1 MENSD
6 VKAGIALP
14 VMEHFATIQ
23 GEGFHSGK
31 AAYFIRLA
39 GCDVGCHW
47 CDVKDSWNAEAH
59 PTMRVDDMVKQ
70 VVNSGLRICVVTGG
84 EPSLY
89 NLEALT
95 KGLKAKGI
103 STHIET
109 SGTNELLGS
118 WDWITFSPKKFKAPL
133 AQVAKQAHELK
144 VVVYN
149 KSDFD
154 FAEKHQTTV
163 SIHCELFLQPEWDKR
178 EEQMGPIV
186 DYVKSNPRWKVSLQT
201 HKYLNIP

>member
-1 MENSD
+1 MENSN
-6 VKAGIALP
+6 VKAGISLP

-31 AAYFIRLA
+31 AAYFVRLA

-47 CDVKDSWNAEAH
+47 CDVKDSWDATKH
-59 PTMRVDDMVKQ
+59 PTMMVDDIVKQ
-70 VVNSGLRICVVTGG
+70 VLNSGLRICVVTGG

-89 NLEALT
+89 NLDPLT
-95 KGLKAKGI
+95 KALKQKGI
-103 STHIET
+103 ATHIET
-109 SGTNELLGS
+109 SGTNRLLGT

-133 AQVAKQAHELK
+133 LEVAKQAHELK
-144 VVVYN
+144 VVVFN
-149 KSDFD
+149 KSDFE
-154 FAEKHQTTV
+154 FAEKHQTNV
-163 SIHCELFLQPEWDKR
+163 SVHCELFLQPEWDKR

-186 DYVKSNPRWKVSLQT
+186 EYVKSNPRWKVSLQT